1 MFLFF
6 IASHL
11 KEIINT
17 LKTCPQFRV
26 FVKKW
31 HNMIHIHT
39 YCQSH
44 LQKLVPPSSGQRLVL
59 TDFTCTNLFKV
70 NKNKSDLIA
79 HIMS

>member
-1 MFLFF
+1 MVLFF
-6 IASHL
+6 HRISL
-11 KEIINT
+11 ERNYKYTE
-17 LKTCPQFRV
+17 
-26 FVKKW
+26 
-31 HNMIHIHT
+31 NMSTIPCFCQKMAQHDTYT

-59 TDFTCTNLFKV
+59 TDFTCTYLFKV